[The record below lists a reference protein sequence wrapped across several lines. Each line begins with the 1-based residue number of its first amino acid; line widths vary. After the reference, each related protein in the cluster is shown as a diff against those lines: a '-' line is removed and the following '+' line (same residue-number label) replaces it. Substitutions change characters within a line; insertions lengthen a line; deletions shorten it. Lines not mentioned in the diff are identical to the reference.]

1 MNKEILEN
9 LEKKYGGLVQN
20 VKRNIMSKYEKNYYS
35 VHQGG
40 DRMNSQYHNYSKY
53 YSKFLD
59 KYVNKD
65 KINMAEVGI
74 LTGIGMAIWCDIF
87 PKAEIYGLDIDT
99 NIFKNNY
106 DNLIK
111 LDAFTKN
118 KPIIHNFDQYLDNRN
133 YIGQI
138 SNNKKFS
145 IVIDDGCHLDQAII
159 NTFISFLPYLEKEFV
174 YFIEDNYNVHH
185 FFRNKFPQFN
195 VFYEDQMTIITN
207 K

>member
-1 MNKEILEN
+1 MNMEILEN

-59 KYVNKD
+59 KYVKKD

-106 DNLIK
+106 DNLIR

-133 YIGQI
+133 NIAQI

-145 IVIDDGCHLDQAII
+145 IVIDDGCHLDKAII
-159 NTFISFLPYLEKEFV
+159 KTFISFLPNLEKEFV
-174 YFIEDNYNVHH
+174 YFIEDNCNVHK
-185 FFRNKFPQFN
+185 FFRLNFPKFN
-195 VFYEDQMTIITN
+195 IFYEDQMTIITN